1 MSNSKAI
8 PMPTIPTPPLDL
20 AALRKVCDWADRLA
34 PGPWFI
40 SWTGDGG
47 DEESAGIDFI
57 RDVNGDEVI
66 VADSGV
72 YPPHGKVASFIA
84 TARSALPA
92 ALDEI
97 ARLRGLLGE
106 ACSELDDTGGEFAKV
121 EAARIRTAG
130 GLSDE

>member
-1 MSNSKAI
+1 
-8 PMPTIPTPPLDL
+8 MPTIPTPPLDL
-20 AALRKVCDWADRLA
+20 AALREVCDWADRLA

-57 RDVNGDEVI
+57 RDVNGDDVI

-72 YPPHGKVASFIA
+72 YPPYGKVASFIA

-97 ARLRGLLGE
+97 ERLRETLE
-106 ACSELDDTGGEFAKV
+106 WLDRG
-121 EAARIRTAG
+121 G
-130 GLSDE
+130 GLGLDVHAKIARRSARSSRE